1 MRLNGMSR
9 MGFFWKCRYRPMVH
23 VREGGLVTGEFTVAQ
38 DVIGGRTELGF

>member
-23 VREGGLVTGEFTVAQ
+23 VWEAGWFPGEFTVAQ
-38 DVIGGRTELGF
+38 DVAGGCSDLGF